1 MRIAI
6 DARLNAYRRGGIP
19 QYTRNL
25 LAALAEIDRENQYFS
40 LQHRQMLRPLAVA
53 PNVRRHIIHTPPHN
67 RFEQWSL
74 PLELLFVQ
82 PTVFHAPDF
91 IAPVRRPFP
100 AVVTIHDLAFMQYP
114 DILDRDARKYYSHI
128 ARSTAAAEGIIAV
141 SEATRQDIT
150 QFLDVPI
157 DQIDVVYE
165 AAAPLF
171 KPIDLRQGEAR
182 VLNGEPVVADSF
194 MLFVST
200 LEPRKNLPTLLKALR
215 IALDRQPERAYKLV
229 IVGGRGWQDDP
240 IFAAARDLRLG
251 DHVLFAGNVGVY
263 DLRWLYNACR
273 FYINPSL
280 YEGFGL
286 PLLEAMA
293 CGAACLASATSSL
306 PEIGG
311 DAAIYVPP
319 LDAGLWADA
328 IEQLWDDRERREDL
342 GHLGRARAQRFSWQR
357 AARETLAIYE
367 RVASGK
373 PRHVP
378 QAVDDAARQLTPEL
392 ARRGPTE
399 TARACL
405 RCGTQ
410 LEPGDLQHNL
420 TIRRADG
427 AAEYNVLASRAWVC
441 PNCGQVE
448 LVSEWRAL
456 QPEAM
461 PLVDVEIAAV
471 DDADIPPAALADE
484 PTGVDSAVVD
494 GEVDSAAID
503 GEVDS
508 ADVDSAAVDGEVD
521 SAVIDDADVPP
532 AGEPTDVDSAD
543 VGSAAVND
551 VDVPLAIPADEPTD
565 TVAITAPDADEMAV
579 PLVVASGPASAG
591 VVNDDNNLARLV
603 HIGGVPTAADH
614 TDQHANGNG
623 SEQHENGSAHVV
635 DPVGGAIAIVDG
647 AGEATTRRSRS
658 RRKRV
663 S

>member
-82 PTVFHAPDF
+82 PSVFHAPDF
-91 IAPVRRPFP
+91 IAPVRRRFP

-114 DILDRDARKYYSHI
+114 DILDSDARKYYSYI

-171 KPIDLRQGEAR
+171 KPIDLREGEAR

-229 IVGGRGWQDDP
+229 IVGGRGWQDEP
-240 IFAAARDLRLG
+240 IFAAARDLRLA

-378 QAVDDAARQLTPEL
+378 QAVDDAARQLVPEL
-392 ARRGPTE
+392 GRRGPTE

-427 AAEYNVLASRAWVC
+427 AAAYNVLASRAWVC

-456 QPEAM
+456 QPETM
-461 PLVDVEIAAV
+461 P
-471 DDADIPPAALADE
+471 P
-484 PTGVDSAVVD
+484 
-494 GEVDSAAID
+494 
-503 GEVDS
+503 
-508 ADVDSAAVDGEVD
+508 
-521 SAVIDDADVPP
+521 
-532 AGEPTDVDSAD
+532 AD
-543 VGSAAVND
+543 VGSAAVDDAAVPPATPVDQPADIDLAGVDGVDVLPTAAADEPAD
-551 VDVPLAIPADEPTD
+551 VDGVAGVDGVDALPADEPAD
-565 TVAITAPDADEMAV
+565 VDGVAGVEDADIPPATPADESADVQSAAVDDDAALPAAPADEDMAHGADDAPFAVAPDADGVAGPMDSYTNGRDGTDSDHSAAV
-579 PLVVASGPASAG
+579 G
-591 VVNDDNNLARLV
+591 DE
-603 HIGGVPTAADH
+603 
-614 TDQHANGNG
+614 QHANR
-623 SEQHENGSAHVV
+623 SAHTVDSVSDDVAVV
-635 DPVGGAIAIVDG
+635 NG
-647 AGEATTRRSRS
+647 AGEATVRRSRS